1 MILLISGLIL
11 YLLKSLDLLYLF
23 QIKEY
28 RLDRILSF
36 LKEENVFK
44 ILYLRAIR
52 MPAISLRNLLIGQA
66 MLFSTVPLYLI
77 LKTSNLAL
85 LSAFLLLTP
94 IVALLTMLLGLL
106 LSEIP
111 VQIYRKLI
119 IFIAALKV
127 KNSNAVFIGIT
138 GSYGKTS
145 TKEFLF
151 QILSHKYKVG
161 KTEKNYNSE
170 IGVALSILKNLK
182 SDTEYFIAE
191 LGAYKKGEIK
201 TICGIIHPK
210 YGILTAIGNQ
220 HLNLFGSKK
229 NLIEAKSELLEV
241 LPPDGVAFINKNIR
255 EWKYFSNK
263 TKAEKEYFSID
274 EIPPDIKTNLP
285 GRHNLQNLLPCI
297 ALASHLGLD
306 RSVILETIM
315 NLKPIQ
321 DRLTQKKGPNES
333 MVLDDSYSSN
343 VEGFIAAINAAGQIN
358 STHKL
363 IISRGL
369 IELGEE
375 KKTSYQKIVDEINK
389 SNLTLLT
396 TDALFKK
403 LDTRNKVVAFQNEG
417 KLLNYV
423 KEKSDKNTL
432 IVIEGRF
439 EPKILK
445 SLISNFDV

>member
-11 YLLKSLDLLYLF
+11 YLLKSLDLLYFF

-191 LGAYKKGEIK
+191 LGAYKKVEIK

-445 SLISNFDV
+445 SLISNF